1 MTRFNFNAW
10 FAENKPTAI
19 LGAVVLSA
27 TIIMGCMTWS
37 AWEGYITSV
46 QEQESIISKLTAL
59 AKPDKPFPNDENLK
73 KLTEALAGYQ
83 SDLKKL
89 QTNLQKYQVPVFGD
103 LENAK
108 PQDRSQLFQDELRS
122 EVTKIKALSKDSA
135 STLPTNFYLGL
146 GEYENS
152 VPKSDD
158 TILLA
163 KRLTVLDW
171 IMETL
176 VKQGGVQVDNF
187 SRLET
192 ESVPKTDT
200 STANTGTQG
209 TKKIAPSQ
217 NKIKTSAQ
225 HPQNV
230 TSSTSPTT
238 LPESPYT
245 TVGNLQLTFRS
256 SQESFRNFL
265 NAMSVAPYFLV
276 IENLQIQN
284 TSKDA
289 PKRSDPQQQA
299 PKSASGK
306 PLVASRLHFVVG
318 GPEELLNIAMKIR
331 ILEFPKTTVSKNDP
345 TSGTGTSAKTTS
357 PSQKDKATAK

>member
-1 MTRFNFNAW
+1 
-10 FAENKPTAI
+10 
-19 LGAVVLSA
+19 
-27 TIIMGCMTWS
+27 
-37 AWEGYITSV
+37 
-46 QEQESIISKLTAL
+46 
-59 AKPDKPFPNDENLK
+59 
-73 KLTEALAGYQ
+73 
-83 SDLKKL
+83 LKKL
-89 QTNLQKYQVPVFGD
+89 QTTLQKYQVPVFGD

-108 PQDRSQLFQDELRS
+108 PQDRSQLFQDDLRS
-122 EVTKIKALSKDSA
+122 EVTKIKTLSSESA
-135 STLPTNFYLGL
+135 STLPNNFYLGL

-192 ESVPKTDT
+192 ESVPKIDT
-200 STANTGTQG
+200 STANTGAQG
-209 TKKIAPSQ
+209 SKKIAPAQ
-217 NKIKTSAQ
+217 NKIKNSAQ
-225 HPQNV
+225 RPQNV
-230 TSSTSPTT
+230 TSSTSQTT

-245 TVGNLQLTFRS
+245 TVGNVQLTFRS

-265 NAMSVAPYFLV
+265 NSVSAAPYFLV

-289 PKRSDPQQQA
+289 PKRSDSQQQA
-299 PKSASGK
+299 PKSTSGK

-318 GPEELLNIAMKIR
+318 GPEELLNISMKIR
-331 ILEFPKTTVSKNDP
+331 ILEFPKAKDSKNAP
-345 TSGTGTSAKTTS
+345 ASGTELSAKTTS
-357 PSQKDKATAK
+357 PSQKDKAIAK